1 MAKDLVVRYGQVLH
15 EVYWT
20 KPVISNEIQMD
31 NVRGR
36 MILSGTKIWNSIYE
50 RWNRLVKTS
59 FCEESMWWFP
69 HMGSKEG
76 DSAVI
81 PDREL
86 GHAVNENDD
95 DDDDDD
101 DSMDID
107 EDQNQN
113 QQLST
118 AEEATDALA
127 DSFRDPKMARVLTCI
142 PQALPFQRRVKL
154 FHSLLKADKQKSVQ
168 AYASRRALMAMR
180 GGVDVDDAMMWL
192 DGSVREQVTIR
203 RATLYQDSMEQL
215 NKLGVGLKHKS
226 K

>member
-1 MAKDLVVRYGQVLH
+1 
-15 EVYWT
+15 
-20 KPVISNEIQMD
+20 
-31 NVRGR
+31 
-36 MILSGTKIWNSIYE
+36 
-50 RWNRLVKTS
+50 
-59 FCEESMWWFP
+59 
-69 HMGSKEG
+69 MGSKEG

-86 GHAVNENDD
+86 GHAVNENDDD